1 MLTAY
6 MCVRIFN
13 DEFGYVYKAFEA
25 PYRIAFESPDVQYL
39 KAAFK
44 DSPKIR
50 TKSSIKGHI
59 IGNGGDG
66 TDWFSTGKTDNGWME
81 IVSCDGRQGYVK
93 KDAVTT
99 ESYISPSIREF
110 EYKSQVRNHKI
121 VLAWD
126 AIYDLKDNDS
136 IPARLE
142 NVKMPMSS
150 PLHGTKLRITQEN
163 WNPWQ
168 TSVMLR
174 MYTILDMKYGRL

>member
-44 DSPKIR
+44 DNSKIR

-59 IGNGGDG
+59 IGTGGDG

-126 AIYDLKDNDS
+126 AIYDL
-136 IPARLE
+136 
-142 NVKMPMSS
+142 
-150 PLHGTKLRITQEN
+150 RIMTASLQD
-163 WNPWQ
+163 W
-168 TSVMLR
+168 R
-174 MYTILDMKYGRL
+174 M